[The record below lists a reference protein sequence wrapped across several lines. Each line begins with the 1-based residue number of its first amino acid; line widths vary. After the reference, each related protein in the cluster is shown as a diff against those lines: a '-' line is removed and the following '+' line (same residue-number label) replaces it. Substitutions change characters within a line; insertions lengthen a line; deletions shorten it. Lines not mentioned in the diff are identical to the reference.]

1 MLKKGFLS
9 SLIYESICCRKQWWL
24 MVVKIMVRYFG
35 ARIQKC
41 SIHLVIHI
49 VWPLNQHFFCICTR
63 LLLQIKFI
71 KYRLT
76 FATWLFLAIHSW
88 EKRKSTTIAPAQDQI
103 SAPFKLQ
110 DDVVK
115 MSFPDQNIL
124 LHKVRKAPGD
134 IMLPDYS
141 LFEKKVV
148 SLYRPGK
155 NQNKILQKKLI
166 CSEIW
171 HHFLKK

>member
-1 MLKKGFLS
+1 MLKEGFLS

-49 VWPLNQHFFCICTR
+49 VWPLNQHFFCMCTR
-63 LLLQIKFI
+63 LPLQIKFI

-155 NQNKILQKKLI
+155 NQNKILKKIDL
-166 CSEIW
+166 
-171 HHFLKK
+171 